1 MENDFLSMILTILAG
16 SAGFAA
22 VGGTIAYW
30 KHRKPIEGLIF
41 GAVLGPVGVLLELS
55 KPFGHRPVVDA
66 WARTS
71 FQSLVQYQSE
81 QVLLQLPAPVT
92 KSSRPRPKPRM
103 RRVS

>member
-30 KHRKPIEGLIF
+30 KHRKPVEGLIF
-41 GAVLGPVGVLLELS
+41 GAVLGPVGLFLELL
-55 KPFGHRPVVDA
+55 KPFGHRPMVDGPA
-66 WARTS
+66 KNS
-71 FQSLVQYQSE
+71 FQFLVEYQSE
-81 QVLLQLPAPVT
+81 RVLLQLPGPVLKT
-92 KSSRPRPKPRM
+92 SRRRPKPRM